1 MNLAQASQED
11 IDFLSLADRID
22 LFTGKIRFWL
32 IPDQQLYEADFRFS
46 LTNLLAVSK
55 GEFSVAAFPGNEL
68 IGETEIRN
76 VGIRINSRISFDDN
90 FLSNVDLI
98 MRKTNSA
105 LLYSDYRVS
114 NDESENQNLLP
125 SWSPI
130 RFESIDYLGPVLV
143 FDIDQ
148 LGALHPVYKDGSR
161 FDLVELLSQNESR
174 ISRIPRISYT
184 ATENYVVK
192 RTFEIEN
199 SFFPD
204 ISVIIPTRGLSDGE
218 STSLLERCL
227 ASLEKQDYPI
237 DQIEIILVVDS
248 GFDVFVVNRILD
260 KYQGKVSIIEFT
272 EPFNFSA
279 KCNLGASKATTNLLV
294 FLNDDVEF
302 KTVDAISKLV
312 SIATWQKVGCA
323 GAQLRF
329 NDGSIQHAGITL
341 QDAKPRNAYL
351 DQFPRETSFGDLE
364 GIHEVS
370 GVTGA
375 LLVIQKT
382 KFDMVGGW
390 SEAFDNSYNDVELCL
405 RLRNYGMSSVIVND
419 LEIFHHESATR
430 DATFD
435 MLAYQKLKNLCED
448 QLGSERF
455 LRSPEANGEFEGHWG
470 IYKSTR
476 NDLSGR
482 YFRYALYL
490 LKYHGPFQVIKSLLL
505 RISGQ
510 TKDALAVTR
519 HEYL

>member
-1 MNLAQASQED
+1 MNLAQAPQED
-11 IDFLSLADRID
+11 IDFLSLVDRRD
-22 LFTGKIRFWL
+22 LFTDNIRFWL
-32 IPDQQLYEADFRFS
+32 IPDEQLSDADFKSS
-46 LTNLLAVSK
+46 LTSLWAISK
-55 GEFSVAAFPGNEL
+55 GEFSVAAFPGNVP
-68 IGETEIRN
+68 IGEPGIRN
-76 VGIRINSRISFDDN
+76 VGIRIDSRISFDGN
-90 FLSNVDLI
+90 FLRNVDLI

-114 NDESENQNLLP
+114 NEESVNQNLLP

-130 RFESIDYLGPVLV
+130 RFESLDYLGPVLV
-143 FDIDQ
+143 FDIDL
-148 LGALHPVYKDGSR
+148 LGALHPVYRDGSR
-161 FDLVELLSQNESR
+161 FDLVEFFSQNNSR
-174 ISRIPRISYT
+174 ISRIPRISYSAT
-184 ATENYVVK
+184 ANYVIK

-199 SFFPD
+199 SIYPD
-204 ISVIIPTRGLSDGE
+204 ISVIIPTRGLSDREG
-218 STSLLERCL
+218 TSLLERCL
-227 ASLEKQDYPI
+227 ASLEQQDYPI
-237 DQIEIILVVDS
+237 DQIEIILVVDA

-260 KYQGKVSIIEFT
+260 KYQSKVSIIEFT

-279 KCNLGASKATTNLLV
+279 KCNLGASKASADVFV

-302 KTVDAISKLV
+302 RSVNAISKLV
-312 SIATWQKVGCA
+312 SIATLQKVGCA

-329 NDGSIQHAGITL
+329 NDGSMQHAGITL
-341 QDAKPRNAYL
+341 QNAKPRNAYL
-351 DQFPRETSFGDLE
+351 DQFPRATSFGDLE
-364 GIHEVS
+364 GIYEVS

-390 SEAFDNSYNDVELCL
+390 SEALDNSYNDVELCL

-419 LEIFHHESATR
+419 LEIVHHESATR

-435 MLAYQKLKNLCED
+435 MLAFKKLKNLCED

-455 LRSPEANGEFEGHWG
+455 LRSPEANGEFEGPWG

-482 YFRYALYL
+482 YLRYALYL
-490 LKYHGPFQVIKSLLL
+490 LKSHGPFQVVKSLFL

-510 TKDALAVTR
+510 TKGALVVTR